1 MNGMQT
7 IKGVLDGRRTS
18 GGVSGLLRS
27 LPCLC
32 RTTICRAVACLAA
45 VLLLA
50 GCSKEPVE
58 LPVGSDDVLTGITLS
73 TEPMDETIMNTRSVS
88 GVDENTVSDLW
99 VIQLDEAGTAVLSGP
114 RYFSGS
120 EVAASGGKYTVDM
133 KIKAQPSRLYF
144 IANTGDPSLFI
155 DAMTSALV
163 ESKTMTVRAEAD
175 LAPNGVL
182 PMCSYFSGTPTV
194 SSLANVALKRAAAKL
209 TFKLAADM
217 PANCSFTL
225 TGVELHNVPQT
236 MQYFCDPSKL
246 DPGTDAD
253 LCYPAASAGFT
264 DLWMDMTPDDK
275 TLTAAAKECGWCY
288 LPENARGRGTAAA
301 QTDKTAATALG
312 GAAGQGDYAS
322 YIEITGD
329 YVSDLGYKYTGNKYR
344 IYLGGD
350 AVRDYNVLRN
360 THYTVTA
367 AIRGLNRVDAR
378 ITLGSETIVPVSG
391 FYDYTDN
398 LTGRFVY
405 AESDLVDGATE
416 TWNWRDAL
424 DKCAKI
430 SGWHL
435 PTKKELGIMYC
446 MGAFEGNDT
455 YWYWSA
461 TEGGNVSTQAP
472 WGSYWSQAWTET
484 LRSGSY
490 VRSLSSQGRVRCVR
504 ELFLSSDDA
513 DVARQKQYP
522 YVQDGTI
529 IVCREGEDGVK
540 PSLIHEKWTVT
551 PPHDEQ
557 DAENK
562 RFAAKFEVASAL
574 AVAKDGKSSKMTWY
588 EAAGEYD
595 AAYNPDNYAACAS
608 YSQASDD
615 SGQWRLPTICELR
628 LIYALN
634 DELANA
640 SNYSKQRFWS
650 ATSEY
655 GDNTR
660 IWSEGFLNDFQNGS
674 SMYSYSKEEVY
685 NVLCIRDLE

>member
-1 MNGMQT
+1 
-7 IKGVLDGRRTS
+7 
-18 GGVSGLLRS
+18 
-27 LPCLC
+27 
-32 RTTICRAVACLAA
+32 
-45 VLLLA
+45 
-50 GCSKEPVE
+50 
-58 LPVGSDDVLTGITLS
+58 
-73 TEPMDETIMNTRSVS
+73 
-88 GVDENTVSDLW
+88 
-99 VIQLDEAGTAVLSGP
+99 
-114 RYFSGS
+114 
-120 EVAASGGKYTVDM
+120 M

-144 IANTGDPSLFI
+144 IANTGDPSLFV

-175 LAPNGVL
+175 LAPNGAL
-182 PMCSYFSGTPTV
+182 PMCGYFSGTPTV
-194 SSLANVALKRAAAKL
+194 SSLANVALKRAVAKL

-217 PANCSFTL
+217 PVNCSFTL
-225 TGVELHNVPQT
+225 TSVELHNVPQT
-236 MQYFCDPSKL
+236 MRYFRDPSKL

-301 QTDKTAATALG
+301 QTDKTAAAALG

-344 IYLGGD
+344 IYLGCD
-350 AVRDYNVLRN
+350 AVSDYNVLRN

-405 AESDLVDGATE
+405 AESDVVDGATE
-416 TWNWRDAL
+416 TWNWRNAL

-430 SGWHL
+430 PGCHL
-435 PTKKELGIMYC
+435 PTKKELGIMFC
-446 MGAFEGNDT
+446 IGAFEGNDS
-455 YWYWSA
+455 YWYWSETVGGNMA
-461 TEGGNVSTQAP
+461 TEAP
-472 WGSYWSQAWTET
+472 WGSYWSQSWTTT
-484 LRSGSY
+484 LRSGF
-490 VRSLSSQGRVRCVR
+490 SLRTQSAQGHVRCVR
-504 ELFLSSDDA
+504 ELFLPPDGA
-513 DVARQKQYP
+513 DVVRKKQSP

-529 IVCREGEDGVK
+529 IVCREGEDGLK
-540 PSLIHEKWTVT
+540 SSLIHEKWTVT
-551 PPHDEQ
+551 PPHSEQ
-557 DAENK
+557 DVENK
-562 RFAAKFEVASAL
+562 CFAAKFEVASAL
-574 AVAKDGKSSKMTWY
+574 AVAKDGKSSEMTWY

-595 AAYNPDNYAACAS
+595 ATYNPDNYAACAS
-608 YSQASDD
+608 YSQTSDD
-615 SGQWRLPTICELR
+615 AGQWRLPTLQELR

-634 DELANA
+634 DELTNA
-640 SNYSKQRFWS
+640 SNYSRQRFWS

-660 IWSEGFLNDFQNGS
+660 IWSEGFLNDYQSGS
-674 SMYSYSKEEVY
+674 CIYLYSKEIVY
-685 NVLCIRDLE
+685 KVLCIRDLE

>member
-1 MNGMQT
+1 MRKVNIKLLDTMNGMQT
-7 IKGVLDGRRTS
+7 IKGVLDGRRTP

-73 TEPMDETIMNTRSVS
+73 TESMGETTMNTRSVS
-88 GVDENTVSDLW
+88 CVDENTVSDLW

-144 IANTGDPSLFI
+144 IANTGDPSLFV

-182 PMCSYFSGTPTV
+182 PMCGYFSGTPTV

-236 MQYFCDPSKL
+236 MQYFRDPSKL

-350 AVRDYNVLRN
+350 AVSDYNVLRN

-416 TWNWRDAL
+416 TWNWVDA
-424 DKCAKI
+424 KNECGKI
-430 SGWHL
+430 PGWRL
-435 PTKKELGIMYC
+435 PSIKELRIICC
-446 MGAFEGNDT
+446 MGAFEGNKDNY
-455 YWYWSA
+455 YWAGTISFQISSYSWIQ
-461 TEGGNVSTQAP
+461 NHRY
-472 WGSYWSQAWTET
+472 GSNTRSQNN
-484 LRSGSY
+484 LCS
-490 VRSLSSQGRVRCVR
+490 VRCVR
-504 ELFLSSDDA
+504 ELFQPPDDA
-513 DVARQKQYP
+513 DVVRKKQYP

-574 AVAKDGKSSKMTWY
+574 AVAKDGKSSNMTWY

-595 AAYNPDNYAACAS
+595 ATYNPDNYAACAS
-608 YSQASDD
+608 YSQTSDD
-615 SGQWRLPTICELR
+615 AGQWRLPTLQELR

-634 DELANA
+634 DELINA
-640 SNYSKQRFWS
+640 PNERFWS

-660 IWSEGFLNDFQNGS
+660 IWSELFATEYQSRSTDLD
-674 SMYSYSKEEVY
+674 SKVRTI